1 MRKITFRL
9 VFRVVILVFIVYAA
23 VNLIT
28 LRSKLTARQ
37 EEYKALQQQ
46 LMDQRL
52 ENKRMQET
60 IGEELSDEEI
70 ASIAREKLGFSLPG
84 ERIFI
89 DITGK

>member
-1 MRKITFRL
+1 MWQNQLNIYL
-9 VFRVVILVFIVYAA
+9 LWNSA
-23 VNLIT
+23 
-28 LRSKLTARQ
+28 Q
-37 EEYKALQQQ
+37 EE